1 MSTSVFDQRGLS
13 VAGDLRA
20 VMAEK
25 VVTAGQ
31 DAYAGVRQIW
41 NGAVDHQPAVFALCE
56 TPEDVQA
63 AVRIARQHDFP
74 LSVRGGGHDWAG
86 RALRHGGV
94 VIDLTRMRQVDVVVS
109 RRVATVAGGA
119 IAADV
124 SAAAVPHGLA
134 AVTGNVGAVGMA
146 GFLLAG
152 GYGPLTTR
160 FGLAIDNLLGA
171 EVILADGR
179 RVWADASQNADLFWA
194 LRGGGG
200 NFGVITSMRI
210 RLHEVQEILAGFI
223 LFPWSQACEV
233 LRGHAEIMAGA
244 PDELSVLAGEF
255 TGPDGSPVLFLG
267 PIWTGERVAGEK
279 HISRLEGLGKPMLS
293 QVGPMSLA
301 QLLSLYDSQVVNGR
315 HYALRTRWLADLAP
329 EIISAVATAGA
340 ARTSPLS
347 MIALHHFHGAGTRV
361 APGATAFSM
370 RRNHFMMEIIAAWD
384 PTSVVEAEIHRQ
396 WMSDLSATLAPHA
409 LPGGYANFL
418 GPDCHDQIADAYGDN
433 ARRLCEVKQKYD
445 SDNVFSSAIP
455 LPDLSL
461 PNQKQKR
468 VDLEVTR

>member
-1 MSTSVFDQRGLS
+1 M
-13 VAGDLRA
+13 
-20 VMAEK
+20 
-25 VVTAGQ
+25 
-31 DAYAGVRQIW
+31 
-41 NGAVDHQPAVFALCE
+41 H
-56 TPEDVQA
+56 
-63 AVRIARQHDFP
+63 IARKHDFP

-86 RALRHGGV
+86 RALRDGGL
-94 VIDLTRMRQVDVVVS
+94 VIDLSRMRRVQVDAAGP
-109 RRVATVAGGA
+109 RATFAGGA
-119 IAADV
+119 TGMDVIAA
-124 SAAAVPHGLA
+124 AAPHGLA

-160 FGLAIDNLLGA
+160 FGLAIDNLVGA

-210 RLHEVQEILAGFI
+210 RLHEVREILAGFI

-233 LRGHAEIMAGA
+233 LRGHAEIMADA

-255 TGPDGSPVLFLG
+255 TGPDASPVLFLG
-267 PIWTGERVAGEK
+267 PIWTGERAAGEK
-279 HISRLEGLGKPMLS
+279 HLARLEGLGKPMLS

-301 QLLSLYDSQVVNGR
+301 QLLGLYDAQVVNGR
-315 HYALRTRWLADLAP
+315 HYDLRTRWLADLTP
-329 EIISAVATAGA
+329 DVISAVAAAGA

-347 MIALHHFHGAGTRV
+347 IIALHHFHGAGTRI
-361 APGATAFSM
+361 ARGATAFSM
-370 RRNHFMMEIIAAWD
+370 RRNHFMLEIISAWE

-396 WMSDLSATLAPHA
+396 WMSDLSATLAPNA

-433 ARRLCEVKQKYD
+433 ARRLVEVKRKYD
-445 SDNVFSSAIP
+445 TDNVFTSAIP

-461 PNQKQKR
+461 P
-468 VDLEVTR
+468 